1 MACHIEIEYYFWNLP
16 QIDFRRQNFIASI
29 VRIKQKQAEMA
40 DDAASTPN
48 DLGLWVIA
56 MDRRIFC
63 RIGTALDKDI
73 FPQRAPKYSP
83 K

>member
-1 MACHIEIEYYFWNLP
+1 MACHIEIEYHFWNLP

-56 MDRRIFC
+56 MD
-63 RIGTALDKDI
+63 
-73 FPQRAPKYSP
+73 
-83 K
+83 